1 MPSYL
6 FLPKDTYK
14 LLEVGKKEG
23 NNMICL
29 GEEPNT
35 YMSDPRESFEELSY
49 VYILKIN
56 WKTQVSELIDVRGIW
71 IHVVPLFNYPR

>member
-1 MPSYL
+1 MTSYL
-6 FLPKDTYK
+6 SLPKDPYN

-23 NNMICL
+23 NTMICL

-49 VYILKIN
+49 VYIFQI
-56 WKTQVSELIDVRGIW
+56 
-71 IHVVPLFNYPR
+71 